1 MLCGRVFQ
9 LAGRIV
15 HFVIVAQALGPTG
28 YGTFIACSALLTAIS
43 PFSGVGTAEIMTKYS
58 VRDRRV
64 LPAYFGNAFLV
75 TVSLG
80 AVLTVIALLI
90 RSAVLPSGVTVAM
103 LLAVAVAEFLGSQL
117 TALCA
122 QVFLALEQAR
132 HHAQLLTWSTALRVG
147 ASLILLGSAHT
158 PLHWAYLYAAAGLIG
173 TACGFIAVCWVC
185 GSPRIKLHL
194 IVPSLREGFHF
205 ATSTATQTV
214 YNDIDKLML
223 SRLSTVEAA
232 AIYAVAYRFIEAA
245 MLPVYSLAAATY
257 PEFFRR
263 GIAGVTSAFGF
274 ARSIIRR
281 SVVYGAIVAA
291 TLFVAAGA
299 VPFVMGRAYSESTQA
314 LRWLCL
320 LAVLKSVHAF
330 LTDTLTGADQQWQRS
345 SVQFV
350 VAAFNVAI
358 NLWIIRAFAWR
369 GAAWSSLMTD
379 ALLVALLYAVI
390 RWHLKRESRVARATA
405 ATRWCASQGE

>member
-1 MLCGRVFQ
+1 
-9 LAGRIV
+9 
-15 HFVIVAQALGPTG
+15 
-28 YGTFIACSALLTAIS
+28 
-43 PFSGVGTAEIMTKYS
+43 
-58 VRDRRV
+58 
-64 LPAYFGNAFLV
+64 
-75 TVSLG
+75 
-80 AVLTVIALLI
+80 
-90 RSAVLPSGVTVAM
+90 
-103 LLAVAVAEFLGSQL
+103 
-117 TALCA
+117 
-122 QVFLALEQAR
+122 
-132 HHAQLLTWSTALRVG
+132 
-147 ASLILLGSAHT
+147 
-158 PLHWAYLYAAAGLIG
+158 
-173 TACGFIAVCWVC
+173 
-185 GSPRIKLHL
+185 
-194 IVPSLREGFHF
+194 LREGFHF